1 MKKRFLLVLFP
12 ALLAMTCSAQPDS
25 YVVVRADVNCDV
37 PPVFQLRITITNDT
51 ASDQK
56 FVPDS
61 NSVEMGFPSSFALIL
76 PGSRSGYVDLAI
88 DALDKNHRVIG
99 QGSTNGTIK
108 VGSRLD
114 LQVQLT
120 TPPVVCGDGIIETGE
135 SCDDGNRVSGDGCS
149 STCQTETPAPLDDG
163 GIGEG
168 KLGAD
173 SGKGGSTGAP
183 YLFVA
188 VGDEQS
194 CAVRND
200 SSVWC
205 WGSNAYGQL
214 RLSGT
219 TSRLTPA
226 NAGGT
231 GWNRVTCG
239 QTHTCALTTGGGLS
253 CWGNNESGQLGNA
266 SVAGTGQ
273 TEVPGNSWQG
283 ASAGEYQTCAVKTDS
298 SLWCWGDN
306 TNGQLGNGNTLGTK
320 APTQVAGTGWAQVS
334 SNYQHTCAVKSDG
347 SLWCWGLNANLQ
359 LGDPTAA
366 FSMTPIQVDGSDWI
380 SVTTGLYSTCAI
392 KKDQT
397 LWCWGGNISGQL
409 GTLTVAVGPD
419 SKTNVAG
426 QVASTHWTS
435 VSAGRSHV
443 CAIAADSLLWCWGD
457 NSSGQV
463 GNQDVV
469 SAETPTQVVVSGRTW
484 AMVAAGTAHTC
495 AVAVDG
501 TLWCWGENTSGQLGI
516 GTSES
521 QKVPTQVAN

>member
-1 MKKRFLLVLFP
+1 
-12 ALLAMTCSAQPDS
+12 
-25 YVVVRADVNCDV
+25 
-37 PPVFQLRITITNDT
+37 
-51 ASDQK
+51 
-56 FVPDS
+56 
-61 NSVEMGFPSSFALIL
+61 
-76 PGSRSGYVDLAI
+76 
-88 DALDKNHRVIG
+88 
-99 QGSTNGTIK
+99 
-108 VGSRLD
+108 
-114 LQVQLT
+114 
-120 TPPVVCGDGIIETGE
+120 
-135 SCDDGNRVSGDGCS
+135 
-149 STCQTETPAPLDDG
+149 
-163 GIGEG
+163 
-168 KLGAD
+168 
-173 SGKGGSTGAP
+173 
-183 YLFVA
+183 
-188 VGDEQS
+188 
-194 CAVRND
+194 
-200 SSVWC
+200 
-205 WGSNAYGQL
+205 
-214 RLSGT
+214 
-219 TSRLTPA
+219 
-226 NAGGT
+226 
-231 GWNRVTCG
+231 
-239 QTHTCALTTGGGLS
+239 
-253 CWGNNESGQLGNA
+253 
-266 SVAGTGQ
+266 VAGTGQ